1 MQEWQTFLKL
11 DNAATIDFLTS
22 YAAALS
28 AEGLITERSV
38 ENLKSALATITPKL
52 ATTQKSILPLLVEHD
67 AEFVAILTARY
78 GVIGLAW
85 NHMRASSRN
94 LLSESCASLAVWADQ
109 ALKKAELFM
118 NRPFVARS
126 AFGDTRR
133 ELFPSVLFHAAKT
146 LHDTAKDLKSA
157 VHDLSLMRPADILD
171 TTGLQHATEER
182 VALQV
187 GFSGLETETLS
198 YCRTELRAIRKI
210 IGSFDE
216 MAASILQIVSGLREN
231 TSVIANSK
239 QLEIEC
245 EILSAECQ
253 RLSGVR
259 FDVSANLNVWETR
272 RLGFLYEI
280 FTLNQKMNLVA
291 KLFAE
296 TLTPKEKLTNTEL
309 LTSDVERA
317 VTCCLIQQGSS
328 ATAAAAAARDL
339 IHYCRSHDATP
350 ASLIPAELKKINA
363 TLRDETLTLAAALTS
378 NSLTSTPGGA
388 GEKNRFIEAAKKIR
402 KALNVTVPF
411 STPMSILLVSLFVYS
426 CGVKTQVTSDILDAR
441 PKIPFRGPMKIE
453 APQPASSSKLD
464 LNPSPKAK

>member
-1 MQEWQTFLKL
+1 MREWHTFLKL

-28 AEGLITERSV
+28 SEGLITERSV
-38 ENLKSALATITPKL
+38 ENLKVALATITPKL
-52 ATTQKSILPLLVEHD
+52 ASTEKSVLPLLIEHD
-67 AEFVAILTARY
+67 AEFIDILTARY

-85 NHMRASSRN
+85 NHMRASTRN

-126 AFGDTRR
+126 VFGDTRR
-133 ELFPSVLFHAAKT
+133 ELFPTVLFHAAKT

-157 VHDLSLMRPADILD
+157 VHELSLMRPADILD
-171 TTGLQHATEER
+171 TSGQQHAAEER

-198 YCRTELRAIRKI
+198 YCRTEQRVIRRI
-210 IGSFDE
+210 IGAFDE
-216 MAASILQIVSGLREN
+216 MAASILQIVTGLREN
-231 TSVIANSK
+231 TSDIANSK

-259 FDVSANLNVWETR
+259 FDVSANINVWETR
-272 RLGFLYEI
+272 RLGFLHEI

-291 KLFAE
+291 KLFSE
-296 TLTPKEKLTNTEL
+296 TLTPKDKLTNVEL
-309 LTSDVERA
+309 LTTDVERA
-317 VTCCLIQQGSS
+317 VTCCLIKQGSS
-328 ATAAAAAARDL
+328 ASTAANAARDL
-339 IHYCRSHDATP
+339 IDYCKSHNATP
-350 ASLIPAELKKINA
+350 SSLIPAELKKINSS
-363 TLRDETLTLAAALTS
+363 LRDDTLSFAADLTS
-378 NSLTSTPGGA
+378 DSLTSTPGGA
-388 GEKNRFIEAAKKIR
+388 GEKSRFIEAAKKIR

-411 STPMSILLVSLFVYS
+411 STPMGVLLVGFFLGS
-426 CGVKTQVTSDILDAR
+426 CGVKTQVTSDVLYAR
-441 PKIPFRGPMKIE
+441 PKIPFRGPMKNDGARTGTDIT
-453 APQPASSSKLD
+453 
-464 LNPSPKAK
+464 PKEKVK